1 MKFKRVHLLQQV
13 EERKAQE
20 MLKLRAR
27 DDLTG
32 RQPNLLYLCADGMTV
47 MRGDSPKVGGGYYRR
62 GKKDNQF
69 ITNRVVAV
77 EVVCGPID
85 TIFLYHT
92 DNLVAG
98 GANTMIQIIRQAIS
112 DVTKELHNIGLEKPM
127 ELALQ
132 FDNCGEN
139 KNK

>member
-1 MKFKRVHLLQQV
+1 
-13 EERKAQE
+13 
-20 MLKLRAR
+20 
-27 DDLTG
+27 
-32 RQPNLLYLCADGMTV
+32 

-69 ITNRVVAV
+69 ITNRVVGV

-85 TIFLYHT
+85 KIFLYHT

-112 DVTKELHNIGLEKPM
+112 DLTNELHKIGLEKPM
-127 ELALQ
+127 QLALQ